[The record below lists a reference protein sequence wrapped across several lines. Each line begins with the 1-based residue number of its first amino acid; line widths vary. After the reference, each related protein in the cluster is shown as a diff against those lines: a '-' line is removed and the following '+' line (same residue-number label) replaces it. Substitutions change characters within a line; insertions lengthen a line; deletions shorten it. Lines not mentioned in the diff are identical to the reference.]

1 MVCSTLKSLGH
12 EPGERTLRVSLGNYT
27 GNAARAGSSSRSK
40 WSSIFLLLLYNNAYG
55 PCGAVLFV
63 PGEQQ
68 QRLCEKFR
76 VTVTKLTHSLSVK
89 FLCTHTVA
97 AILYRMPLF
106 TPRLAIALATTG
118 AVVAVS
124 ALVLLRRRRRAYSR
138 AALTCEPLA
147 ALPTAVEQLQLVA
160 ENTAAPSPQ
169 ALADIQAVR
178 SDLARQAREA
188 RRANDRRVWERA
200 RARADA
206 VAARAEEERAT
217 GLESLA
223 ERSRRLIDERRRR
236 EAEEAKENE
245 DEARTTPTAKDAD
258 GTRAA
263 PNCTSS
269 SAESL
274 AAELCRWP
282 APPAGVSVALEEHA
296 WPLYYDHYAWVD
308 EIALKYAFHDSGE
321 VLRHLVFVANLE
333 TPAVKKCMF
342 LSIRCL
348 HCHAGA
354 GSAGEGIPKRSKVLA
369 LFGFQHRWLLAVQ
382 QRSGHPTV
390 EKTVRIICDYYRKLT
405 SDRPGAEAELFWRN
419 RLDVTAPR
427 GGRA

>member
-1 MVCSTLKSLGH
+1 M
-12 EPGERTLRVSLGNYT
+12 
-27 GNAARAGSSSRSK
+27 
-40 WSSIFLLLLYNNAYG
+40 
-55 PCGAVLFV
+55 
-63 PGEQQ
+63 
-68 QRLCEKFR
+68 
-76 VTVTKLTHSLSVK
+76 K

-97 AILYRMPLF
+97 AILYRMALALF

-147 ALPTAVEQLQLVA
+147 ALPTAVEQLQPVAEHTAAPLPQALAALPTAVEQLQLVA
-160 ENTAAPSPQ
+160 EYTAAPSPQ

-178 SDLARQAREA
+178 SDLARQAHEA
-188 RRANDRRVWERA
+188 RRANDRRDWERA

-236 EAEEAKENE
+236 EAEEAKENA

-333 TPAVKKCMF
+333 TPAVKKCLF

>member
-1 MVCSTLKSLGH
+1 MSAKH
-12 EPGERTLRVSLGNYT
+12 Y
-27 GNAARAGSSSRSK
+27 
-40 WSSIFLLLLYNNAYG
+40 
-55 PCGAVLFV
+55 
-63 PGEQQ
+63 
-68 QRLCEKFR
+68 
-76 VTVTKLTHSLSVK
+76 
-89 FLCTHTVA
+89 
-97 AILYRMPLF
+97 
-106 TPRLAIALATTG
+106 TPRLAIALASG
-118 AVVAVS
+118 AVAAVC
-124 ALVLLRRRRRAYSR
+124 ALALLRRRRRRAYSR
-138 AALTCEPLA
+138 ATLTCEPLA
-147 ALPTAVEQLQLVA
+147 ALPTAMEQLQPVA
-160 ENTAAPSPQ
+160 EHAAAPSPQ

-178 SDLARQAREA
+178 SDLAWQAREA
-188 RRANDRRVWERA
+188 RRANDRRDWERA

-245 DEARTTPTAKDAD
+245 DDARTAPTAKGAA

-263 PNCTSS
+263 PNGTSSYPATALPGS

-282 APPAGVSVALEEHA
+282 APPADVSVALEEHA

-308 EIALKYAFHDSGE
+308 EIAFKYAFHDAGE

-333 TPAVKKCMF
+333 TPAVKKCVF

-382 QRSGHPTV
+382 QRSGHPNV

-419 RLDVTAPR
+419 RLDVTAAR

>member
-1 MVCSTLKSLGH
+1 MH
-12 EPGERTLRVSLGNYT
+12 
-27 GNAARAGSSSRSK
+27 
-40 WSSIFLLLLYNNAYG
+40 YG

-147 ALPTAVEQLQLVA
+147 ALPTAVEQLQPVAEHTAAPLPQALAALPTAVEQLQLVA

-188 RRANDRRVWERA
+188 RRANDRRDWERA